1 MSDFARFLPL
11 SNRPRHDESGTSRDW
26 AARVA
31 EVAAAV
37 EAVAAEALGGHG
49 TSPHPEAEAAL
60 ETVRALA
67 REAADRH
74 VARRRVRVRELR
86 TIVLAAWRAADAFG
100 APLDLDPVVTG
111 AVALDLAAG
120 ARLPIRAVIRDRTLV
135 ASDAGWRLGGGEEL
149 VGTAREIVTFLAG
162 EGAVPRS

>member
-1 MSDFARFLPL
+1 MSDLARFLPL
-11 SNRPRHDESGTSRDW
+11 SNRPRRDESGTSRDW

-37 EAVAAEALGGHG
+37 EAVADRGDG
-49 TSPHPEAEAAL
+49 PHPEAES
-60 ETVRALA
+60 ALA
-67 REAADRH
+67 AVRDLALTSAARH
-74 VARRRVRVRELR
+74 AAGRRVRVRELR
-86 TIVLAAWRAADAFG
+86 AVLLAAWRASDALG
-100 APLDLDPVVTG
+100 APLELDPVVTG

-162 EGAVPRS
+162 EGPVPGA